1 MKLIFKLKIMK
12 EPELLLQPMNPKSI
26 KILYESLKQ
35 NIINLNNIKEKFNS
49 TIKKNNIIN
58 SKILINFGNS
68 NFPKKHKM
76 KNMTLKNLE
85 KMIYNRF
92 IKCYQINQDFYNVK
106 VINEIISNEY
116 SHIVSQ
122 FKDYL
127 IEDDTNE
134 FIHKLYTKYESIFLL
149 KQIFKYYNIGSVV
162 YPNYIL
168 LPEKRYIYKNIKKKQ
183 KIIDLQ
189 EKENKDK
196 IKEKFVALYENN
208 NEKSNIADGKVFDSK
223 IIDSI
228 LNQSNTSNIKNIFYG
243 LSNENSMDFDIKKI
257 YHIVKK
263 INKIEEDNNYF
274 KLIEKNKNSN
284 SNNNNKK
291 VINQNNNDLSNGQII
306 NNNLQVKNIQNIK
319 HFIFNE
325 INQLHKK
332 ENNKIQNEQ
341 SNIKKINTNNTS
353 DFKLEKLKF
362 DLRNINREGNL
373 YSLCL
378 NKNKVERINNIKN
391 IINSYYNN
399 KNKKNAN
406 SLNSIL
412 KNKKVN
418 QYSRNHLSNILDS
431 VDNIKMNTINYFI
444 KNDLNNNK
452 NNINLINEKSN
463 IKAKNIIENKEK
475 INKSNKN
482 KLTNINK
489 NIFPKIFSLKEP
501 NQESIL
507 DNNNRQIKKSIIDE
521 LLSSISSCKETWRN
535 SKLTESNREFSHL
548 SMNIS
553 DKGKLPVNNLNL
565 NNQKEFENKTK
576 INISDNFENISKVF
590 NLGKNRKENSSGIDF
605 SCINKENINVHKYH
619 TSHGKKI
626 KKRINK
632 MNSFNVNIK
641 SDINNIKNPVSNKRN
656 REHNR
661 YFSKQIFNSEISTLI
676 NKEKSNYSKKDKIIN
691 STNKNNN
698 KDNLLNTNSIINI
711 KKNIHYNFLNSKNS
725 RNIPSS
731 YLYDKNNNNNTLSI
745 IKKSKYIN
753 INSINN
759 NASNINN
766 IKSFETISSMG
777 SMLQDKTK
785 LNFDSLKLTKFKK
798 QNNNN
803 SNTYKKMC
811 LKKINFNS
819 ERNIDNNHL
828 FNRTN
833 KIILNSSI
841 NRRQNDLFPLS
852 ARISGIIKD
861 ESNNLSESVNNL
873 DKSKYRNLKYSLNEN
888 NPKTNNY
895 ANDIKNKKLNIN
907 FVNNNTLTHSTIKEE
922 KKIIKKMK
930 TNIIPE
936 LNIRPNNRKR
946 ITSNILSLSNGNNTD
961 MNLFKTLNSTVSKFT
976 NSLTKKSNA
985 KINDNFNLKKNNLL
999 KSSNTKNNF
1008 KKSGNNTN
1016 IGNHYEKINKNTQH
1030 YWKHL
1035 NINEVQKNK
1044 NNKDKNFTNRIG
1056 VNDNNK
1062 RHYKFNSTQFFM
1074 DGSSNFDSLKYYS
1087 LNYNS
1092 ISNKTYQNK
1101 AKFLVDTKNNKKG
1114 KNFKSNMNKIKDLQ
1128 IGNKFI
1134 FNKSKKKNIFPISI
1148 TERNRQIHLLSP
1160 INRIKENIKNKK

>member
-1 MKLIFKLKIMK
+1 MKLFFKLKIMK
-12 EPELLLQPMNPKSI
+12 EPELLLQPMNPKGI

-35 NIINLNNIKEKFNS
+35 DIINLNNIKMKFNS
-49 TIKKNNIIN
+49 VIKKNNIIN

-68 NFPKKHKM
+68 NFPKKLKM
-76 KNMTLKNLE
+76 KNMTMRNIE
-85 KMIYNRF
+85 KMIYHRF
-92 IKCYQINQDFYNVK
+92 IKCYQINQDFYNIK

-116 SHIVSQ
+116 SHIVSK

-134 FIHKLYTKYESIFLL
+134 FIHKLYKKYESIFLL
-149 KQIFKYYNIGSVV
+149 KQIFIYYNIGSVV

-189 EKENKDK
+189 EQENIDK
-196 IKEKFVALYENN
+196 NKEKYIALSEINN
-208 NEKSNIADGKVFDSK
+208 DKGNNADRKVFDSK
-223 IIDSI
+223 IIESI
-228 LNQSNTSNIKNIFYG
+228 LNQSNTSNLKNIFYG

-257 YHIVKK
+257 YYIVKK
-263 INKIEEDNNYF
+263 INKIEEENNNIL
-274 KLIEKNKNSN
+274 KLNEKNKNN
-284 SNNNNKK
+284 NNNNNK
-291 VINQNNNDLSNGQII
+291 VNNQNNNDLSNGQAII
-306 NNNLQVKNIQNIK
+306 NNLQVKNIQNIK
-319 HFIFNE
+319 HSIFNE
-325 INQLHKK
+325 NNQLNKK
-332 ENNKIQNEQ
+332 ENNKTQNEQ
-341 SNIKKINTNNTS
+341 SNNKKINTNNTS

-418 QYSRNHLSNILDS
+418 QYSRNHRSNILDS

-444 KNDLNNNK
+444 KNDSNNNK
-452 NNINLINEKSN
+452 NNLNLINEKSN

-475 INKSNKN
+475 INKSNKS

-489 NIFPKIFSLKEP
+489 NIFPKIFNLKEP
-501 NQESIL
+501 NQESII
-507 DNNNRQIKKSIIDE
+507 DNNNRQIKKSIIEE

-576 INISDNFENISKVF
+576 VNISDNFENISKVF
-590 NLGKNRKENSSGIDF
+590 HLGKNKKENSSGIDF

-619 TSHGKKI
+619 TSIGKKI

-661 YFSKQIFNSEISTLI
+661 YFSKQIFNSDISNLI
-676 NKEKSNYSKKDKIIN
+676 NKERNNYSKKDKIIN

-711 KKNIHYNFLNSKNS
+711 KKNINYNFLNNKNS

-731 YLYDKNNNNNTLSI
+731 YLYDKNNNNTLSI

-759 NASNINN
+759 NGSNIKN

-803 SNTYKKMC
+803 NNSNTYKKMC

-819 ERNIDNNHL
+819 ERNIDYNHL
-828 FNRTN
+828 FKRTN
-833 KIILNSSI
+833 KIILNSSN

-852 ARISGIIKD
+852 ARISGIMKD

-873 DKSKYRNLKYSLNEN
+873 DKSKLRNLKYSLNEN
-888 NPKTNNY
+888 NPITNNY
-895 ANDIKNKKLNIN
+895 VNDFKNKKLNIN
-907 FVNNNTLTHSTIKEE
+907 FVSYNNLTHSTIKEE

-936 LNIRPNNRKR
+936 LNLRPNNRKK

-961 MNLFKTLNSTVSKFT
+961 MNLFKTLNSTISKFS
-976 NSLTKKSNA
+976 NSLTKKNNA

-999 KSSNTKNNF
+999 RCSNTKNNF

-1035 NINEVQKNK
+1035 NINEAQKNK
-1044 NNKDKNFTNRIG
+1044 NNKDKNFTNRISI
-1056 VNDNNK
+1056 NDNNK

-1092 ISNKTYQNK
+1092 IPNKTYQNK
-1101 AKFLVDTKNNKKG
+1101 AKYLIDPKNNKKG
-1114 KNFKSNMNKIKDLQ
+1114 KNFKNNINKIKDLQ

>member
-1 MKLIFKLKIMK
+1 MKD
-12 EPELLLQPMNPKSI
+12 PELLLQPMNPKDI

-35 NIINLNNIKEKFNS
+35 EDITNLNNIKSKFNS
-49 TIKKNNIIN
+49 IIKKNNIIN
-58 SKILINFGNS
+58 SKIFINFGNS
-68 NFPKKHKM
+68 NFPKKYKM
-76 KNMTLKNLE
+76 KNMTMKNIE
-85 KMIYNRF
+85 KIIYNRF

-116 SHIVSQ
+116 SHIVSK

-134 FIHKLYTKYESIFLL
+134 FIHKSYKKYESIFLL
-149 KQIFKYYNIGSVV
+149 KQISKYYNIGSVV

-189 EKENKDK
+189 EQENNDK
-196 IKEKFVALYENN
+196 NKEKNAALSENN
-208 NEKSNIADGKVFDSK
+208 NEKGNNGDGKVFDSK

-243 LSNENSMDFDIKKI
+243 LSNENSIDFDIKKI
-257 YHIVKK
+257 YHIVKN
-263 INKIEEDNNYF
+263 INKIEKDNNYF
-274 KLIEKNKNSN
+274 KLIEKNKN
-284 SNNNNKK
+284 NNNNKK
-291 VINQNNNDLSNGQII
+291 VINQNNKDLSNEQII
-306 NNNLQVKNIQNIK
+306 ENSLQDKNVQNMN

-325 INQLHKK
+325 NNQLNKK

-341 SNIKKINTNNTS
+341 SNIKKINTNNIS
-353 DFKLEKLKF
+353 DFKFEKLNF

-378 NKNKVERINNIKN
+378 NKNKIERINNIKN

-399 KNKKNAN
+399 KNKKGAN

-418 QYSRNHLSNILDS
+418 PYSRNHQSNILDS

-452 NNINLINEKSN
+452 TNINLINEKSN
-463 IKAKNIIENKEK
+463 RKTKNIIENKDK
-475 INKSNKN
+475 IIKSNKN

-501 NQESIL
+501 NQESNI

-535 SKLTESNREFSHL
+535 SKFTESNREFSHR

-553 DKGKLPVNNLNL
+553 EKGKLPVNNLNL
-565 NNQKEFENKTK
+565 NNQKEFEKKKK

-590 NLGKNRKENSSGIDF
+590 HLGKNGKENSSGIDF
-605 SCINKENINVHKYH
+605 SCINKENINVHKYN

-632 MNSFNVNIK
+632 MNSFNINIK
-641 SDINNIKNPVSNKRN
+641 NDINNIKSSVSNKRN

-661 YFSKQIFNSEISTLI
+661 YFSKQIVNSEISSII
-676 NKEKSNYSKKDKIIN
+676 NKERNNYSKKDKLIN
-691 STNKNNN
+691 STNKINN

-711 KKNIHYNFLNSKNS
+711 KKNINNNLFYNKNS
-725 RNIPSS
+725 RNLPSS
-731 YLYDKNNNNNTLSI
+731 YLYDKSYNNTLSI

-759 NASNINN
+759 NASNIKN
-766 IKSFETISSMG
+766 IKSFENISSMG
-777 SMLQDKTK
+777 SILQDKTK
-785 LNFDSLKLTKFKK
+785 SNFDSLKLSKFKK
-798 QNNNN
+798 QINNNN
-803 SNTYKKMC
+803 SNAYKKMR

-819 ERNIDNNHL
+819 ERNIDNNHI
-828 FNRTN
+828 FKRTN
-833 KIILNSSI
+833 KIILNSNI
-841 NRRQNDLFPLS
+841 NRKQIQLFPLS

-861 ESNNLSESVNNL
+861 ESNNLSESANNL
-873 DKSKYRNLKYSLNEN
+873 SKSKNRIFKYSLNEN
-888 NPKTNNY
+888 NPITNNY
-895 ANDIKNKKLNIN
+895 LNEFKNKKLSNI
-907 FVNNNTLTHSTIKEE
+907 FMNNNILTHSTIKEE
-922 KKIIKKMK
+922 KKIIKTMK
-930 TNIIPE
+930 TNIIPD
-936 LNIRPNNRKR
+936 LKLRQNNRKK
-946 ITSNILSLSNGNNTD
+946 ITSNILSLSNGINTD
-961 MNLFKTLNSTVSKFT
+961 KNLFNTLNSTVSKLS
-976 NSLTKKSNA
+976 NSLNKKNNT
-985 KINDNFNLKKNNLL
+985 KINDNCNLKKNNLL
-999 KSSNTKNNF
+999 RYSNTKNNF
-1008 KKSGNNTN
+1008 KKSGNNAS
-1016 IGNHYEKINKNTQH
+1016 IGNHYEKINKYLQH

-1035 NINEVQKNK
+1035 NINETQKNK
-1044 NNKDKNFTNRIG
+1044 NIKDKNFTNRIG
-1056 VNDNNK
+1056 INDNN

-1074 DGSSNFDSLKYYS
+1074 DSINNFDSLKYYS

-1101 AKFLVDTKNNKKG
+1101 AKFLIDLKNNKKG
-1114 KNFKSNMNKIKDLQ
+1114 KNFKINVNKTKDLQ

-1134 FNKSKKKNIFPISI
+1134 YNRNKKKNIFPISI

-1160 INRIKENIKNKK
+1160 LNRFKENIKNKK